1 MKKSILLLL
10 VITATSCDI
19 FEMPERPPGPPEP
32 KETINDSPLKDEHLM
47 NEVSHGLHK
56 IKINDSTTVLIYRG
70 VESCT
75 MIQLK

>member
-1 MKKSILLLL
+1 MKKVIILLFAI
-10 VITATSCDI
+10 VTTSCTTKGSSDS
-19 FEMPERPPGPPEP
+19 
-32 KETINDSPLKDEHLM
+32 KETPTSSLKDEHLM
-47 NEVSHGLHK
+47 DEVSGGLHK

>member
-1 MKKSILLLL
+1 MKKVILLLL
-10 VITATSCDI
+10 AITAASCDI
-19 FEMPERPPGPPEP
+19 FEMPERPPEP
-32 KETINDSPLKDEHLM
+32 KETITTSSIKDEHLM
-47 NEVSHGLHK
+47 DEVSHGLHK